1 MNENKT
7 PSANATDAAGS
18 KEALRGWIVL
28 GLLVAVVLVGGYFYT
43 H

>member
-7 PSANATDAAGS
+7 PSVNATDSAGR

-28 GLLVAVVLVGGYFYT
+28 GLLVAVVLAGGYFYAQ
-43 H
+43 